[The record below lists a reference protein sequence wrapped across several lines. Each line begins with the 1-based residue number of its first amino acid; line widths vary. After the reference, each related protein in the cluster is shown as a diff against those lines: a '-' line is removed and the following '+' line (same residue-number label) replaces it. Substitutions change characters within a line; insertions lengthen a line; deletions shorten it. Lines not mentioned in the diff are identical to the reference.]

1 MSRARLGAALLA
13 AALALVPAGAAA
25 VIRGS
30 ALAVPVVAGEG
41 RPEPLLAQRAIER
54 SWGPSD
60 DSIYVSIDVPEW
72 RSEGLA
78 AVLSAAVPG
87 AGQVYS
93 GESNGLWFVFA
104 EAVGWTAN
112 RIYLHKA
119 HTGRD
124 HSNAFAGD
132 PTDSTSAW
140 SFERWAEATGGDAAE
155 LEAIYARDQQ
165 AFYELIARDA
175 AYLAGWSG
183 TPTATRGVY
192 LGLRDDMQAHYD
204 RARLAGY
211 ALWLNHVLAA
221 VDALRAVRLHNLR
234 LQNDLE
240 LRLRS
245 SWRRGQPAVVAS
257 LVRRF

>member
-1 MSRARLGAALLA
+1 MSRA
-13 AALALVPAGAAA
+13 AALALLLAASLALASAPAAA
-25 VIRGS
+25 TIRGS
-30 ALAVPVVAGEG
+30 ALAVPRLTGAE
-41 RPEPLLAQRAIER
+41 RPELLFAQRAIER
-54 SWGPSD
+54 EWGASD
-60 DSIYVSIDVPEW
+60 DSLYVSVDVPEW

-93 GESNGLWFVFA
+93 GEGNGLWFIFA

-112 RIYLHKA
+112 RLYLHKA

-124 HSNAFAGD
+124 RWFSFAGD
-132 PTDSTSAW
+132 PSDSASAW
-140 SFERWAEATGGDAAE
+140 SFARWSAATGLDAGE
-155 LEAIYARDQQ
+155 LEAIYARDRE
-165 AFYELIARDA
+165 AFYELIGRDA
-175 AYLAGWSG
+175 TYLAGWSG
-183 TPTATRGVY
+183 DTGTRGVY
-192 LGLRDDMQAHYD
+192 LGLREDMQTQYD

-221 VDALRAVRLHNLR
+221 VDALRAVRMHNLT
-234 LQNDLE
+234 LQNNLE

-245 SWRRGQPAVVAS
+245 SWRSGQPAVVAT

>member
-1 MSRARLGAALLA
+1 MSHA
-13 AALALVPAGAAA
+13 AALAPLLAACLALPAGSAGAAM
-25 VIRGS
+25 RGS
-30 ALAVPVVAGEG
+30 ALAVPVVAGGE

-54 SWGPSD
+54 AWGPSD
-60 DSIYVSIDVPEW
+60 DSLYVAVDVPEW

-78 AVLSAAVPG
+78 AALSAVVPG
-87 AGQVYS
+87 AGQLYS
-93 GESNGLWFVFA
+93 TEGNSLWFAFA

-124 HSNAFAGD
+124 HSVAYAGA
-132 PTDSTSAW
+132 PTDTASAW
-140 SFERWAEATGGDAAE
+140 SFERWSAATGLNAGE
-155 LEAIYARDQQ
+155 LEAVYARDPQ

-175 AYLAGWSG
+175 SYLGGWSG
-183 TPTATRGVY
+183 VPADTRDVFR
-192 LGLRDDMQAHYD
+192 GLRADMRTQYE

-221 VDALRAVRLHNLR
+221 VDALHAVRMHNLT
-234 LQNDLE
+234 LQNNLE

-245 SWRRGQPAVVAS
+245 SWRSGQPAVVAT

>member
-1 MSRARLGAALLA
+1 MRRAAAPALLLA
-13 AALALVPAGAAA
+13 VCLALAHAEAGAA
-25 VIRGS
+25 IRGS
-30 ALAVPVVAGEG
+30 SLAVPLVTGSE
-41 RPEPLLAQRAIER
+41 RPQLTLAQRAIER

-60 DSIYVSIDVPEW
+60 DSIYISVDVPEW

-78 AVLSAAVPG
+78 ALLSAAVPG
-87 AGQVYS
+87 TGQIYS
-93 GESNGLWFVFA
+93 GESSGLWFFFA

-124 HSNAFAGD
+124 HATDFAGD
-132 PTDSTSAW
+132 PADSTSAW
-140 SFERWAEATGGDAAE
+140 TFERWAAATGVDPGE
-155 LEAIYARDQQ
+155 LEAIYARDRQ
-165 AFYELIARDA
+165 AFYELIARDD
-175 AYLAGWSG
+175 YLAGWSG
-183 TPTATRGVY
+183 TPAATRGVY
-192 LGLRDDMQAHYD
+192 RGLREDMQTQYD

-221 VDALRAVRLHNLR
+221 VDALRAVRFHNLT

-245 SWRRGQPAVVAS
+245 SWRNGQPAVVAS

>member
-1 MSRARLGAALLA
+1 MSHAAASAALLVA
-13 AALALVPAGAAA
+13 CLALAPAGANAT
-25 VIRGS
+25 IRGS
-30 ALAVPVVAGEG
+30 ALAAPAFAGEG
-41 RPEPLLAQRAIER
+41 RPELLLAQRAIER
-54 SWGPSD
+54 SWGQSD
-60 DSIYVSIDVPEW
+60 DSIYVAVDVPEW

-112 RIYLHKA
+112 RVYLHRA

-124 HSNAFAGD
+124 HSVSFAGD
-132 PTDSTSAW
+132 PTDSASAW
-140 SFERWAEATGGDAAE
+140 SFERWAAATGMDTGE
-155 LEAIYARDQQ
+155 LEAIYSRDRQ
-165 AFYELIARDA
+165 AFYELIARDGT
-175 AYLAGWSG
+175 YLAGWSG
-183 TPTATRGVY
+183 APAATLGVY
-192 LGLRDDMQAHYD
+192 RGLREDMQTQYD

-221 VDALRAVRLHNLR
+221 VDALRAVRMHNLT
-234 LQNDLE
+234 LQNSLE

-245 SWRRGQPAVVAS
+245 SWRGGQPAVVAT